1 MSEFKYCPS
10 LIGYKRFLSREVN
23 IGNTPLGGLNPI
35 RIQSMT
41 TTNTMNT
48 EDTINQSIRMIEAGS
63 EYIRITA
70 PSKNEAKNLKNI
82 QDGLRQKGYNVP
94 IIADI
99 HFTPNAAE
107 LAAEIVSKVR
117 INPGNYADKKKF
129 KKFEI
134 SDIEYNLELERIYD
148 RFAPLVKI
156 CKNNGTAMRIGTNH
170 GSLSDRIMNRYGD
183 SPLGM
188 VESALEFI
196 RICESFNYYD
206 MVLSMKSSNPI
217 IMVNAYRLL
226 VNKMLKE
233 NMNYPLHLGVT
244 EAGDGMEGRVKS
256 SFGIGALLE
265 DGIGDT
271 IRVSLTEEPEFEI
284 PVAKEIVKKYK
295 NRKNNQQESPSSLG
309 INPFEY
315 NRNES
320 NTILN
325 FGSSNVPRVIADL
338 SNADEINYNTLS
350 DIGYTYLKDV
360 DKWVIADIA
369 ADYIHIGNNCSD
381 LILPPSL
388 GIICDYAKW
397 VSMKDKS
404 NLYPEVNLEQYIDF
418 KEDTLKFLYIL
429 SDQSINENILKK
441 IAKDSSLVIIMDT
454 NNDNGIHD
462 QRNLFFKFLRKKYKV
477 PMIISRYYQDLNY
490 ENIEINASIDIGS
503 LLVDGFGDG
512 IFIANNNNISIKKIN
527 ELSFS
532 ILQAGRV
539 RISKTEFISC
549 PSCGRTQFDLQKTTA
564 KVRKETSHLKGLKI
578 AVMGCIVNGPGE
590 MADAD
595 YGYVG
600 TGKSKISL
608 YKGHSVYKSNV
619 DETNAI
625 KELVDL
631 IKINNDWVDPT

>member
-82 QDGLRQKGYNVP
+82 QDGLKQKGYNIP

-134 SDIEYNLELERIYD
+134 TDIEYNLELERIYD

-295 NRKNNQQESPSSLG
+295 NRKNNQQEYLSSLE

>member
-10 LIGYKRFLSREVN
+10 LISYKRFLSREVN
-23 IGNTPLGGLNPI
+23 IGQTPLGGLNPI

-48 EDTINQSIRMIEAGS
+48 EDTINQSIRMIKAGS

-70 PSKNEAKNLKNI
+70 PSKNEARNLKKI
-82 QDGLRQKGYNVP
+82 QDGLKQKGYNIP

-107 LAAEIVSKVR
+107 LAAKIVSKVR

-148 RFAPLVKI
+148 RFSPLVKI

-226 VNKMLKE
+226 INKMLKE

-271 IRVSLTEEPEFEI
+271 IRVSLTEDPEFEI
-284 PVAKEIVKKYK
+284 PVAKEIVKRYE
-295 NRKNNQQESPSSLG
+295 NRKNNHQKYIPNLE

-315 NRNES
+315 NRNKS

-338 SNADEINYNTLS
+338 SNLDEINYNTLS

-360 DKWVIADIA
+360 DKWVITDIA
-369 ADYIHIGNNCSD
+369 ADYIHIGNNSSD
-381 LILPPSL
+381 LVFPPSL
-388 GIICDYAKW
+388 GVICNYAKW

-404 NLYPEVNLEQYIDF
+404 NIYPEVNIDQYIDF
-418 KEDTLKFLYIL
+418 KENTLKFLYIL
-429 SDQSINENILKK
+429 SDQSVNENLLKK
-441 IAKDSSLVIIMDT
+441 ILKDSNLVIIMDT

-462 QRNLFFKFLRKKYKV
+462 QRNLFFEFLKKEYKA
-477 PMIISRYYQDLNY
+477 PIILSRYYQDLNY
-490 ENIEINASIDIGS
+490 ESIEINASIDIGS

-512 IFIANNNNISIKKIN
+512 IFIVNNNNISIQKIN
-527 ELSFS
+527 ALSFS

-549 PSCGRTQFDLQKTTA
+549 PSCGRTQFNLQETTA
-564 KVRKETSHLKGLKI
+564 KVRKKISHLKGLKI
-578 AVMGCIVNGPGE
+578 AIMGCIVNGPGE

-608 YKGHSVYKSNV
+608 YKGHSIYKSNV

>member
-10 LIGYKRFLSREVN
+10 LISYKRFLSREVN

-82 QDGLRQKGYNVP
+82 QDGLKQKGYNIP

-284 PVAKEIVKKYK
+284 PVAKEIVKKFN
-295 NRKNNQQESPSSLG
+295 NRKNNQQEYLSSLE

-338 SNADEINYNTLS
+338 SNSVEINYNTLS

-397 VSMKDKS
+397 VSMEDKS

>member
-10 LIGYKRFLSREVN
+10 LISYKRFLSREVN
-23 IGNTPLGGLNPI
+23 IGQTPLGGLNPI

-48 EDTINQSIRMIEAGS
+48 EDTINQSIRMIKAGS

-70 PSKNEAKNLKNI
+70 PSKNEARNLKKI
-82 QDGLRQKGYNVP
+82 QDGLKQKGYNIP

-107 LAAEIVSKVR
+107 LAAKIVSKVR

-148 RFAPLVKI
+148 RFSPLVKI

-226 VNKMLKE
+226 INKMLKE

-271 IRVSLTEEPEFEI
+271 IRVSLTEDPEFEI
-284 PVAKEIVKKYK
+284 PVAKEIVKRYE
-295 NRKNNQQESPSSLG
+295 NRKNNHQKYIPNLE

-315 NRNES
+315 NRNKS

-325 FGSSNVPRVIADL
+325 LGSSNVPRVIADL
-338 SNADEINYNTLS
+338 SNLDEINYNTLS

-360 DKWVIADIA
+360 DKWVITDIA
-369 ADYIHIGNNCSD
+369 ADYIHIGNNSSD
-381 LILPPSL
+381 LVFPPSL
-388 GIICDYAKW
+388 GVICNYAKW

-404 NLYPEVNLEQYIDF
+404 NIYPEVNIDQYIDF
-418 KEDTLKFLYIL
+418 KENTLKFLYIL
-429 SDQSINENILKK
+429 SDQSVNENLLKK
-441 IAKDSSLVIIMDT
+441 ILKDSNLVIIMDT

-462 QRNLFFKFLRKKYKV
+462 QRNLFFEFLKKEYKA
-477 PMIISRYYQDLNY
+477 PIILSRYYQDLNY
-490 ENIEINASIDIGS
+490 ESIEINASIDIGS

-512 IFIANNNNISIKKIN
+512 IFIVNNNNISIQKIN
-527 ELSFS
+527 ALSFS

-549 PSCGRTQFDLQKTTA
+549 PSCGRTQFNLQETTA
-564 KVRKETSHLKGLKI
+564 KVRKKISHLKGLKI
-578 AVMGCIVNGPGE
+578 AIMGCIVNGPGE

-608 YKGHSVYKSNV
+608 YKGHSIYKSNV

>member
-10 LIGYKRFLSREVN
+10 LISYKRFLSREVN

-70 PSKNEAKNLKNI
+70 PSKNEARNLKNI
-82 QDGLRQKGYNVP
+82 QDGLKQKGYNIP

-134 SDIEYNLELERIYD
+134 TDIEYNLELERIYD

-284 PVAKEIVKKYK
+284 PVAKEIVKKFN
-295 NRKNNQQESPSSLG
+295 NRKNNQQEYLSSLE

-338 SNADEINYNTLS
+338 SNSVEINYNTLS

-369 ADYIHIGNNCSD
+369 ADYIHIGNNCSE

-397 VSMKDKS
+397 VSIKDKS

-429 SDQSINENILKK
+429 SDQSIDENILEK
-441 IAKDSSLVIIMDT
+441 IEKDSSLVIIMDT

-564 KVRKETSHLKGLKI
+564 RVRKETSHLKGLKI

-608 YKGHSVYKSNV
+608 YKGHSVYKSSV

>member
-10 LIGYKRFLSREVN
+10 LIGYERFLSREVN

-82 QDGLRQKGYNVP
+82 QDGLKEKGYNIP

-134 SDIEYNLELERIYD
+134 TDIEYNLELERIYD

-196 RICESFNYYD
+196 RICESFNYYE

-284 PVAKEIVKKYK
+284 PVAKEIVKKFN
-295 NRKNNQQESPSSLG
+295 NRKNNQQEYLPNQV

-360 DKWVIADIA
+360 DKWVITDIA
-369 ADYIHIGNNCSD
+369 ADYIHIGNNCSE

-397 VSMKDKS
+397 VSIKDKS

-429 SDQSINENILKK
+429 SDQSIDENILEK
-441 IAKDSSLVIIMDT
+441 IEKDSSLVIIMDT
-454 NNDNGIHD
+454 NTDNGIHD
-462 QRNLFFKFLRKKYKV
+462 QRNLFFKFLKKEYKV

-490 ENIEINASIDIGS
+490 ENIEISASIDIGS

-608 YKGHSVYKSNV
+608 YKGHSVYKSSV